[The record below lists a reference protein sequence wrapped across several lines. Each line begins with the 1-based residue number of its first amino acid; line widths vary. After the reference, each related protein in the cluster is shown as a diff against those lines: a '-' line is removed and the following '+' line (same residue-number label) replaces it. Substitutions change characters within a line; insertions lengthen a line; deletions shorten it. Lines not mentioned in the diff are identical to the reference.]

1 MEEVIRTHGLTK
13 QYGDYSVLKDV
24 SLTVKRGE
32 IYGFLGLNGAGKT
45 TTIRML
51 LGMIR
56 PTSGEVSILGRR
68 VHEAKPDL
76 WQHVGYMVETP
87 YAYPNFTVQENL
99 RLIARLRGL
108 PEQRAADEVMER
120 LQLKRYAA
128 TKAKHLSLGNA
139 QKLGLAK
146 AMIHR
151 PSVLILDEPTNAL
164 DPAGIVQ
171 VRELL
176 RSLAEQEGI
185 TVFISSH
192 ILEEMSKLA
201 SRIGI
206 IHGGALVEEISSRE
220 FEQLRRKRLVIHV
233 RERADEAQQLLDA
246 AGYTVQIASA
256 GHLELS
262 DEQAIRQPEL
272 AARLLVEAGLP
283 LAALT
288 VEEEG
293 LESYFLERVGAADPR
308 TDKYTAQTGN
318 LSLANGGISK

>member
-1 MEEVIRTHGLTK
+1 MEEIIRTDGLTK
-13 QYGDYSVLKDV
+13 RYGDYTVLKDV

-56 PTSGEVSILGRR
+56 PTSGEISIRGRR
-68 VHEAKPDL
+68 VTEAKTDL

-87 YAYPNFTVQENL
+87 YAYPNFTVQDNL
-99 RLIARLRGL
+99 RMMARLRGL
-108 PEQRAADEVMER
+108 PEKRAADDVMER
-120 LQLKRYAA
+120 LQLKRYAD

-176 RSLAEQEGI
+176 RSMAEQEGI

-220 FEQLRRKRLVIHV
+220 FEQLRRKRLTVNV
-233 RERADEAQQLLDA
+233 REYSEKAKRLLDA
-246 AGYTVQIASA
+246 AGFTARITSA
-256 GHLELS
+256 GCIEIA
-262 DEQAIRQPEL
+262 DEAAIGQPESIAGL
-272 AARLLVEAGLP
+272 IMEAGIP

-293 LESYFLERVGAADPR
+293 LESYFLERVGAVDPR
-308 TDKYTAQTGN
+308 SDKQTAPAAN